1 MLKAARQ
8 KEIVALLQ
16 GGGVVEVSVLAER
29 FQTSPITVR
38 RDLIELQERGVLART
53 RGGAIPGNE
62 VYAEGWARYERSEE
76 HTSELQSPCNLVCR
90 LLLEKKHGLAHPA
103 GFG

>member
-38 RDLIELQERGVLART
+38 RDLIELG
-53 RGGAIPGNE
+53 
-62 VYAEGWARYERSEE
+62 
-76 HTSELQSPCNLVCR
+76 SPRFQCN
-90 LLLEKKHGLAHPA
+90 K
-103 GFG
+103 

>member
-38 RDLIELQERGVLART
+38 RDLIELLSGDSSNCPP
-53 RGGAIPGNE
+53 GAIEN
-62 VYAEGWARYERSEE
+62 
-76 HTSELQSPCNLVCR
+76 
-90 LLLEKKHGLAHPA
+90 
-103 GFG
+103 

>member
-53 RGGAIPGNE
+53 RGG
-62 VYAEGWARYERSEE
+62 RF
-76 HTSELQSPCNLVCR
+76 
-90 LLLEKKHGLAHPA
+90 PA
-103 GFG
+103 TRCMRRVGRVTRA